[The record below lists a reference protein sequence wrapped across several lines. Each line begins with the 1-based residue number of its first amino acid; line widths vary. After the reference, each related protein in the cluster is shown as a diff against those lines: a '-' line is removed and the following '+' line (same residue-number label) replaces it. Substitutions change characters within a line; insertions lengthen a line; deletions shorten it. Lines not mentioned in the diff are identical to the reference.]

1 MTPIPTKLFDVEY
14 YFAIIDRFYA
24 LSIDFEMVGDKFF
37 DLQRTAAN
45 VSEEE
50 MDEIEQHP
58 SYASCEKKLA
68 TISHIL
74 EKIK

>member
-1 MTPIPTKLFDVEY
+1 MTPEPTKPFDVEY

-37 DLQRTAAN
+37 ALQQDAAN
-45 VSEEE
+45 ITEAAMNEV
-50 MDEIEQHP
+50 EQHP
-58 SYASCEKKLA
+58 AYASCEKKLA
-68 TISHIL
+68 TIAHIL

>member
-1 MTPIPTKLFDVEY
+1 MTPIPIKPFDVEY

-45 VSEEE
+45 ITEEE
-50 MDEIEQHP
+50 MNEIERHS

-68 TISHIL
+68 TIAHIL